1 MLGIDAG
8 SYALKFCLS
17 EKRGESFAIL
27 RVGELVLVREENL
40 PKRMTTLQENLRL
53 FLQRNRLPKEAVLSF
68 SHPQIVFQR
77 INLPEMSQ
85 EELGNALQWE
95 AHSLIPGEESFQV
108 GWSILEKNGEKM
120 DVLFSAVPSPVIEEF
135 VETFDQTGIWIE
147 AVEPHPISL
156 MRGFLSLH
164 PELFEASF
172 TLVDIGFE
180 KTVVICF
187 GNRNVF
193 LSRHLS
199 WGMKRVQGVL
209 QEKFRLSL
217 PEAIEVVKRGENREG
232 FPNQLEEAVLSI
244 SQDLVLELKRSFTF
258 FQTEFGPRVLE
269 KIFFSGGGALC
280 QPLRSYISQ
289 SLSISPENTSPL
301 VLRKR
306 ESLPSERFLAAV
318 GASLWK

>member
-53 FLQRNRLPKEAVLSF
+53 FLQRNRLPKEIVLSF

-108 GWSILEKNGEKM
+108 GWSILGKNGEKM

-180 KTVVICF
+180 KTTVICF

-199 WGMKRVQGVL
+199 WGMKRVQGIL
-209 QEKFRLSL
+209 QEKFRLSP

-232 FPNQLEEAVLSI
+232 FPNQLEEAVLST

>member
-27 RVGELVLVREENL
+27 RVGEFVVVKEEN
-40 PKRMTTLQENLRL
+40 PSKRTTTPQGDLRS
-53 FLQRNRLPKEAVLSF
+53 FLQRNRLPKEVVLSF
-68 SHPQIVFQR
+68 SHPQMVFQR

-95 AHSLIPGEESFQV
+95 AHSLIPGEKSFQV
-108 GWSILEKNGEKM
+108 GWNILEKNGGKM
-120 DVLFSAVPSPVIEEF
+120 DVLFSAVPSPVVEEF
-135 VETFDQTGIWIE
+135 VETFDQTGMWVE

-156 MRGFLSLH
+156 VRGLLSLH

-172 TLVDIGFE
+172 TMVDIGFE
-180 KTVVICF
+180 KTTVICF
-187 GNRNVF
+187 GNHNVL
-193 LSRHLS
+193 LSRYLS
-199 WGMKRVQGVL
+199 WGMKKVQDVL

-232 FPNQLEEAVLSI
+232 FPNQLEEAVLST

-258 FQTEFGPRVLE
+258 FQTEFSPRVLE
-269 KIFFSGGGALC
+269 KIFLSGGGALC

-289 SLSISPENTSPL
+289 SLSFSPENIHPL
-301 VLRKR
+301 VLRKQ